1 MIQIK
6 EKKCGQTPGNDFC
19 DKNVSRD
26 LTFPMK
32 YVHASTCVHKL
43 NVSMSQIC
51 LVKYYKVFLSRLFP
65 IALFLYFNFL

>member
-6 EKKCGQTPGNDFC
+6 EKNTVKHPEMIFY

-26 LTFPMK
+26 LTFPIK
-32 YVHASTCVHKL
+32 YMHASTYVHIL

-51 LVKYYKVFLSRLFP
+51 LVKYCKVFLSHLFP
-65 IALFLYFNFL
+65 IAFFLYFNFL